1 MRHHQDACHID
12 FTVEAG
18 KKYFVTTRKSWV
30 QKQLGSFLKRYDR
43 PIRGDILLGDHNLF
57 DYDKYEL
64 RQAVYSLDRSLIVEC
79 TIEQFLKLSAPG
91 VTFAQISE
99 ALDMVELT
107 QVIDD
112 LPDGLV
118 TRIANLG
125 TPLQPLEFL
134 LLKLAAAILSGPQIV
149 LLNQHFDAVPHALK
163 ARLLRRIYSMNWT
176 VLYFTNM
183 PVDGEF
189 DGILALHDTLEV
201 TAFTPNTAEEGTHE

>member
-1 MRHHQDACHID
+1 MALNLKEVDGVPIKAKHKATCHC
-12 FTVEAG
+12 
-18 KKYFVTTRKSWV
+18 
-30 QKQLGSFLKRYDR
+30 GSVKF
-43 PIRGDILLGDHNLF
+43 
-57 DYDKYEL
+57 EL
-64 RQAVYSLDRSLIVEC
+64 
-79 TIEQFLKLSAPG
+79 
-91 VTFAQISE
+91 
-99 ALDMVELT
+99 
-107 QVIDD
+107 D

-149 LLNQHFDAVPHALK
+149 LLNQHFDAIPHALK
-163 ARLLRRIYSMNWT
+163 ARLLRRIYSINWT